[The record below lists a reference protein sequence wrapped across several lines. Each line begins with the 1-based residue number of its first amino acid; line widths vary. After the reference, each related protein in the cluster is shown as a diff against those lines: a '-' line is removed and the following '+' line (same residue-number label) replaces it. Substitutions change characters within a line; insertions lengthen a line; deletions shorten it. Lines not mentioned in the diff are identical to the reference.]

1 MSSDIGIKLCLR
13 GPFQNGQTYSNKGFM
28 MSRML
33 ITRRGA
39 LAGSLA
45 LASGQR
51 ARAEGRSNQSIDAV
65 WQGIEL
71 SDATGATFQI
81 RDCRATLTLVKLWA
95 NWCPACLTEMQ
106 TLKSLVAA
114 IGPRDIEVI
123 LVSHPEYWSH
133 DQLVAR
139 NRGFAFRLATL
150 ALNTAQPTIQAALTE
165 PNGAY
170 AVPRS
175 LLFKKGKETAVW
187 VHRDA
192 REWNSPEVITQLK
205 SQIG

>member
-1 MSSDIGIKLCLR
+1 
-13 GPFQNGQTYSNKGFM
+13 

-33 ITRRGA
+33 ITRRSA

-45 LASGQR
+45 LVLGQQ
-51 ARAEGRSNQSIDAV
+51 AKGEGRSTQSIDAV

-71 SDATGATFQI
+71 SDVTGSTFQI

-95 NWCPACLTEMQ
+95 NWCPACLVEMQ
-106 TLKSLVAA
+106 TLKSLVTAM
-114 IGPRDIEVI
+114 GPRDIEVI
-123 LVSHPEYWSH
+123 LVSHPEYWSR

-139 NRGFAFRLATL
+139 NQGFAFRLATP
-150 ALNTAQPTIQAALTE
+150 APNTALATIQAAMTE
-165 PNGAY
+165 SNGAY

-175 LLFKKGKETAVW
+175 LLFRKGKEAAVW
-187 VHRDA
+187 VHRGA
-192 REWNSPEVITQLK
+192 REWTSPEVVTQLK